1 MRHILVCTTLDRA
14 VQTIRSTFRASDR
27 IMVLD
32 NIKTCLETLEQK
44 RYDFL
49 FVDAGLFSPSENIK
63 GYKEQ
68 LNPFWEKNP
77 ALEIILLTTKETIRR
92 TVHLVKAGASDY
104 LIFPLDPVEIQHV
117 IDSILHEQ
125 QIYSELKHLRDH
137 FWHRDSYAVL
147 KTRSPGMQEVFQKIR
162 AVAPMESTVLLLGE
176 TGTGKGVIAH
186 LIHRHSKRSEKQFI
200 QIHCGAISDSILES
214 ELFGHEKGAF
224 TGATRR
230 KLGKFEIA
238 NGGSLFLDEIGTISP
253 NMQVNLLHVL
263 QERSF
268 QRVGGE
274 EDIHVD
280 VRLIAATNADLQKL
294 SCEGLFRQDLY
305 FRLNVFPI
313 TIPPLRE
320 RQEDIPILVE
330 TFLDNLNKN
339 SSKQVQN
346 ATPDVLEALY
356 AYDWPGNIRELENV
370 IERAFV
376 VAESH
381 QLTLD
386 CLPSELVNPS
396 EITPLFSVKTSVP
409 LEHARKEAVEAVEK
423 AYLIELL
430 RQHEGRIDRSAA
442 AAGIGVRQLHK
453 LLNRHHID
461 KSQYKHPPSG
471 SYRKSEL

>member
-1 MRHILVCTTLDRA
+1 MRQILVCSALDRA
-14 VQTIRSTFRASDR
+14 IQMIRESFKKTDR
-27 IMVLD
+27 VTALTD
-32 NIKTCLETLEQK
+32 YKACHEAFNEK
-44 RYDFL
+44 RFDFL
-49 FVDAGLFSPSENIK
+49 FIDAGFFSPAENIK
-63 GYKEQ
+63 GYQEQ

-77 ALEIILLTTKETIRR
+77 TIEIILLTTKETIRR

-104 LIFPLDPVEIQHV
+104 LIFPLDLIEIQHV
-117 IDSILHEQ
+117 IDSILQEQ
-125 QIYSELKHLRDH
+125 RIYSEVKYLRDQ
-137 FWHRDSYAVL
+137 FWHRDSFAIL
-147 KTRSPGMQEVFQKIR
+147 KTRSAKMQEIFQKIR

-186 LIHRHSKRSEKQFI
+186 LIHRHSPRCDKQFI

-274 EDIHVD
+274 EDIHVN
-280 VRLIAATNADLQKL
+280 VRLIAATNADLQQL
-294 SCEGLFRQDLY
+294 SHDGLFRQDLF

-313 TIPPLRE
+313 QIPPLRE
-320 RQEDIPILVE
+320 RKEDIPVLVD

-339 SSKQVQN
+339 SSKQIRK
-346 ATPDVLEALY
+346 ATPEVLDALN

-376 VAESH
+376 LAESH

-386 CLPSELVNPS
+386 CLPAELVNPDEVAPIIS
-396 EITPLFSVKTSVP
+396 FKTNIT
-409 LEHARKEAVEAVEK
+409 LEKARQNAIEAVEK

-430 RQHEGRIDRSAA
+430 TKYEGRIDRSAVS
-442 AAGIGVRQLHK
+442 AGIGVRQLHK
-453 LLNRHHID
+453 LLTKYHIE
-461 KSQYKHPPSG
+461 KSHFK
-471 SYRKSEL
+471 KN